1 VREFIHTYEISVYD
15 FIWLMDFIYTYKI
28 EQWNLLQLLQ
38 VGEGGGWEGEMEEG
52 TLTNV

>member
-28 EQWNLLQLLQ
+28 EQ
-38 VGEGGGWEGEMEEG
+38 
-52 TLTNV
+52 